1 MGGDIGVES
10 EEGKGSTFWVI
21 LPLAKQTG
29 FPKTVED
36 RDIDIEDTRILVVDD
51 NETNHRILA
60 GMLDSWNC
68 RHEDAFDAVSAMGKL
83 RSAASQK
90 TPFRVAL
97 LDMFMPETDGETLG
111 RKIKEDPVLRDTH
124 LVMMTSV
131 GKRGDATRL
140 EKTGFSAYLTKPIKQ
155 SLLHDCLAT
164 VMTQKPGELSAR
176 NRIVTRHTVAEDR
189 KRRVRILLVED
200 NPVNQKVTLK
210 LLEKMGYR
218 VDAVDNGKEAL
229 TALETLPYTLV
240 LMDVQMPEMDGIE
253 ATRQIRIA
261 GRAVRNPKIPIV
273 ALTAH
278 APKEHRRQCLDA
290 GMNDYLAKP
299 VQPDELA
306 KVISRWALNLSE
318 VPEQPTSGKTVKQ
331 GTVFDPN
338 ALLERLGGDERVY
351 DEVVALF
358 LQDAP
363 RQLRS
368 LQETVS
374 RGDVATA
381 RRQVHTLKGA
391 SGNVGATD
399 LEKVLLKT
407 ERACEQGDVKEA
419 ARMLDRVNAEFEKLK
434 QILGERKGE
443 LP

>member
-1 MGGDIGVES
+1 
-10 EEGKGSTFWVI
+10 
-21 LPLAKQTG
+21 
-29 FPKTVED
+29 
-36 RDIDIEDTRILVVDD
+36 
-51 NETNHRILA
+51 
-60 GMLDSWNC
+60 
-68 RHEDAFDAVSAMGKL
+68 
-83 RSAASQK
+83 
-90 TPFRVAL
+90 
-97 LDMFMPETDGETLG
+97 
-111 RKIKEDPVLRDTH
+111 
-124 LVMMTSV
+124 MMTSV

-140 EKTGFSAYLTKPIKQ
+140 ERTGFSAYLTKPIKQ

-164 VMTQKPGELSAR
+164 VMTQKPGEPSVR

-210 LLEKMGYR
+210 LLDKMGYR

-229 TALETLPYTLV
+229 AALETLPYTLV
-240 LMDVQMPEMDGIE
+240 LMDVQMPEMDGLE
-253 ATRQIRIA
+253 ATRQVRRA
-261 GRAVRNPKIPIV
+261 SRAVQNPNVPII

-278 APKEHRRQCLDA
+278 ATMEHRKQCLDA

-306 KVISRWALNLSE
+306 KVISRWALKL
-318 VPEQPTSGKTVKQ
+318 PELPGERPSRKTVKQ
-331 GTVFDPN
+331 GAVFDPN

-363 RQLRS
+363 RQLHS

-374 RGDVATA
+374 RGDMATA
-381 RRQVHTLKGA
+381 RRQAHTLKGA

-407 ERACEQGDVKEA
+407 ERACEQGNVKEA
-419 ARMLDRVNAEFEKLK
+419 AGMLDRVNAEFEKLK
-434 QILGERKGE
+434 QILGGSEGE
-443 LP
+443 LR